1 MYVSLT
7 CTQRIDMERMSR
19 EAMDPYLRHKPRL
32 IVEEELPAWLL
43 RDEDEVRKNKFL
55 LLFMYLLLKF
65 PSHRKFFFSCF
76 FFYLPFLNFWWSG
89 EPGIVLYICNV
100 SIIEID
106 FKWTNLIMNV
116 HVPFAPPSL
125 HTTSCIGG
133 TDSL

>member
-43 RDEDEVRKNKFL
+43 RDEDEVRKNSICKFL

-65 PSHRKFFFSCF
+65 PSHRKFFFFTCHFSI
-76 FFYLPFLNFWWSG
+76 SG
-89 EPGIVLYICNV
+89 GRGSLVLSSTCVMY
-100 SIIEID
+100 
-106 FKWTNLIMNV
+106 
-116 HVPFAPPSL
+116 P
-125 HTTSCIGG
+125 
-133 TDSL
+133 